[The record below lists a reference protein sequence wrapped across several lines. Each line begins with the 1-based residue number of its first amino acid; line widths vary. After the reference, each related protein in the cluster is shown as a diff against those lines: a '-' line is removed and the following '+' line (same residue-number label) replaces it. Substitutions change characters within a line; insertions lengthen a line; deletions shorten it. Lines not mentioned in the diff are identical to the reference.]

1 MSWYLVLIFVT
12 HLSIPNAV
20 MVQKNYTYLGQHQIK
35 YYLHLFL
42 MAKRKSTVGNRKSQ
56 SRVKRFGIILAKIVV
71 WFVLVTVIWT
81 LAYRFINPPFT
92 LLMVQRNWER
102 KDKNKPSKTEKE
114 WVDFEEISD
123 NMKRAAVSAEDQL
136 FLKHMGFDIKAI
148 EKAYATNAKKKNKKI
163 IGGSTISQQTAK
175 NVFLWP
181 GRSYIRKGFEAYF
194 TLLIEL
200 LWSKERILE
209 VYLNVIEMG
218 DGIYGAEA
226 AAQAY
231 YGKSCRNLTRSQAAL
246 IAACFPNPL
255 RWTPKKPTRYIKH
268 KQYLIMRNMKR
279 LGPLDF

>member
-1 MSWYLVLIFVT
+1 MACIKYLFTFAPMAKQVPKRTQKKTKFKRISIFVGKVLI
-12 HLSIPNAV
+12 
-20 MVQKNYTYLGQHQIK
+20 
-35 YYLHLFL
+35 
-42 MAKRKSTVGNRKSQ
+42 
-56 SRVKRFGIILAKIVV
+56 
-71 WFVLVTVIWT
+71 WFVLVTVIWV
-81 LAYRFINPPFT
+81 LAYRFINPPIT

-102 KDKNKPSKTEKE
+102 KAGDQPAKIAKK
-114 WVDFEEISD
+114 WVDFKDISD

-136 FLKHMGFDIKAI
+136 FLKHMGFDLKAI
-148 EKAYATNAKKKNKKI
+148 EKAYAENVKKNGKKI
-163 IGGSTISQQTAK
+163 RGGSTISQQTAK

-231 YGKSCRNLTRSQAAL
+231 YGKSCRNLSKGEAAL

-255 RWTPKKPTRYIKH
+255 RWTPKRPTTYIRH
-268 KQYLIMRNMKR
+268 KQYLIMRNMRR